1 VDADDPFD
9 LNRLAL
15 TPERA
20 GSVGRAATAKRHRQ
34 QFVKFPRSWVGQ
46 LQDARHIGSY
56 RIALYLL
63 FQHWKSDGRPIRLSN
78 IALVGMRVAG
88 AEAASSV
95 GIGAAWADQ
104 GRAAAVPVPSGHRSR
119 FLRPVALTRLGDSNM
134 HVWVTF

>member
-1 VDADDPFD
+1 MDADDPFD

-78 IALVGMRVAG
+78 IALVGMGVSR
-88 AEAASSV
+88 E
-95 GIGAAWADQ
+95 Q
-104 GRAAAVPVPSGHRSR
+104 KRRA
-119 FLRPVALTRLGDSNM
+119 LWELERLGLIRVERRRYRSPL
-134 HVWVTF
+134 VTVVVS